1 MSTTTVEFH
10 ESEFVELF
18 LDKFKFRYQFVRL
31 DGSMSIKKRGKIVD
45 SFNNPDVKIFS
56 IAQYHRHMFSFRVQ
70 ILFSC
75 SVVKQVVVV

>member
-1 MSTTTVEFH
+1 MV
-10 ESEFVELF
+10 
-18 LDKFKFRYQFVRL
+18 FRYQFVRL

-45 SFNNPDVKIFS
+45 SFNNPEVKILWWR
-56 IAQYHRHMFSFRVQ
+56 IDGDVVLFRVQ